1 MRALAVGLVALGL
14 MACSASAPPAE
25 PPSPIPGLQA
35 SRAAPAPAPASAT
48 RLAVASTNISDA
60 VRVTQLVEFNADGR
74 VIGVCLVIVKR
85 DSSRLYLPFAD
96 AALGRPSLQPPRC
109 Q

>member
-1 MRALAVGLVALGL
+1 MRAVGVGLIMIGL
-14 MACSASAPPAE
+14 AACTASPPAAE
-25 PPSPIPGLQA
+25 PPSPIPGMQA
-35 SRAAPAPAPASAT
+35 SRAAPAPASAT
-48 RLAVASTNISDA
+48 RLAVATTNVPDA

-85 DSSRLYLPFAD
+85 DSSRLYLPFSD
-96 AALGRPSLQPPRC
+96 AALVRPSLQPPRC